1 MSKLSATRFIVFTI
15 ILSFSI
21 TICEAQSSK
30 KPTSP
35 KPGNGLMAKPS
46 GKKKA
51 TNAKGPVSVKN
62 AKKKA
67 DAKIKKRKKDF
78 VKYVKEN
85 HKRSVEIQTPEVQAR
100 MKQNVKDANA
110 NYKAKKKRN
119 TTRTRSAGRKYR

>member
-1 MSKLSATRFIVFTI
+1 MSKLSATRFIVFII

-30 KPTSP
+30 MPTST

-51 TNAKGPVSVKN
+51 TNAKGPVSVKKV
-62 AKKKA
+62 KKKA
-67 DAKIKKRKKDF
+67 DAKINKRKKDF

-85 HKRSVEIQTPEVQAR
+85 QKRSVEIQTPEVQAR

>member
-1 MSKLSATRFIVFTI
+1 MSKLSATKFIVVTL
-15 ILSFSI
+15 ILSFSV

-30 KPTSP
+30 KPISP
-35 KPGNGLMAKPS
+35 KPGNGLMAKPT

-51 TNAKGPVSVKN
+51 AKGPVSIKN

-67 DAKIKKRKKDF
+67 DVKIKKRKKDF